1 MAKFLAAKLASLA
14 AVISTAA
21 LLSGCET
28 SSGKPEI
35 CSTGVNDPRCSK
47 IQKPKPLK
55 AAAQE
60 RERRSSN
67 Y

>member
-14 AVISTAA
+14 AGISTAA

-35 CSTGVNDPRCSK
+35 CSPGVNDPRCPK

-55 AAAQE
+55 AAAHSKE
-60 RERRSSN
+60 SKGSN